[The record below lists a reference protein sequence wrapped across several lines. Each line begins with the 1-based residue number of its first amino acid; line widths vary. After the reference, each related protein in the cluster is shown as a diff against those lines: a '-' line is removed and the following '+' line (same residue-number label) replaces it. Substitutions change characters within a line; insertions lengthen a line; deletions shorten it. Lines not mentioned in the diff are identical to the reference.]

1 VVGIISILIIKRI
14 TIPALKY
21 LPIYIFNAYASIH
34 LSIQKEICTEFEV
47 NYHCIPIPNL
57 FPTLRKAEDMARNYS
72 EEAKE
77 ILSDLL
83 PKEGSE
89 AKEILSDLIP
99 PES

>member
-1 VVGIISILIIKRI
+1 MRYVTIKQDIVGDYIHIDYKTDNDTSIKISANI
-14 TIPALKY
+14 Y
-21 LPIYIFNAYASIH
+21 LNAYPSIH

-77 ILSDLL
+77 ILN
-83 PKEGSE
+83 
-89 AKEILSDLIP
+89 DLIL
-99 PES
+99 PEEEES